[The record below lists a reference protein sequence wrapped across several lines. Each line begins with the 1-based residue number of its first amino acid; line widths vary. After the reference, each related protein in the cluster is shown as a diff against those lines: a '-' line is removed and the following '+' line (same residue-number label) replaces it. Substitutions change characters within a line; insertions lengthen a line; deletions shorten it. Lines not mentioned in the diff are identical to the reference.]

1 MVILTSC
8 VSFRYISCGALG
20 LMRKKN
26 NNNVPKIIR
35 KYFQIFLQK
44 IILSINLFLKNEL
57 LNHAGAAAFFF
68 LLSVTPI
75 FLLLLLSFDHYLT
88 SYPYV
93 SDNFFVFLKNVNENL
108 DKDLLIKFG
117 LLNVKTTAIGVFGL
131 LNLLWAGRWI
141 LTSIHRGLRIAFPAE
156 TISTPMV
163 IKILSFLILS
173 ILLLISVL
181 VTFVSIGF
189 NFFQFF
195 IPDNLIGQTFFQFLL
210 PAIRR
215 FLPFLIAFLV
225 IFLTYRFVPVK
236 KPTTVSSLIGAV
248 WCALAI
254 ILLQMLFSRFFS
266 ITQFNV
272 IYGVLGS
279 LILMVLWVHFCFVL
293 FFFFAEH
300 VFVSDKID
308 VLVLERMY
316 FFRLRQ
322 DIKGKKIEKFLFRH
336 PKRIFEKYARR
347 YKPGEILFREGD
359 RGTDIY
365 FIYSGSI
372 GISRTIDGVEHKL
385 ATLEEGEVFGEM
397 AYLLNESRTATAIA
411 ETESVL
417 IVIIPDIFEELLQA
431 DNIFSRNVI
440 QLLTNRLRKTHL
452 PEKP

>member
-1 MVILTSC
+1 
-8 VSFRYISCGALG
+8 
-20 LMRKKN
+20 MRKKN
-26 NNNVPKIIR
+26 NNNVPRIIR

-75 FLLLLLSFDHYLT
+75 FLLLLLSFDHYLI

-108 DKDLLIKFG
+108 DKNFLIKMG
-117 LLNVKTTAIGVFGL
+117 LLNVKATAIGVFGL

-163 IKILSFLILS
+163 MKILSFFILS

-195 IPDNLIGQTFFQFLL
+195 IPDNLIGQTFFEFLL

-215 FLPFLIAFLV
+215 FLPFLIAFIV

-293 FFFFAEH
+293 FFFFAEY

-359 RGTDIY
+359 RGIDIY

-372 GISRTIDGVEHKL
+372 GISRAIDGVEHKL
-385 ATLEEGEVFGEM
+385 ATLKEGEVFGEM

>member
-1 MVILTSC
+1 
-8 VSFRYISCGALG
+8 
-20 LMRKKN
+20 MRKKN

-195 IPDNLIGQTFFQFLL
+195 IPDNLIGQTFFQF
-210 PAIRR
+210 I
-215 FLPFLIAFLV
+215 
-225 IFLTYRFVPVK
+225 
-236 KPTTVSSLIGAV
+236 PTSRYKTISS
-248 WCALAI
+248 
-254 ILLQMLFSRFFS
+254 
-266 ITQFNV
+266 
-272 IYGVLGS
+272 
-279 LILMVLWVHFCFVL
+279 
-293 FFFFAEH
+293 
-300 VFVSDKID
+300 VSDRISCN
-308 VLVLERMY
+308 
-316 FFRLRQ
+316 FFDLPVCAGQEANNRL
-322 DIKGKKIEKFLFRH
+322 
-336 PKRIFEKYARR
+336 
-347 YKPGEILFREGD
+347 KPD
-359 RGTDIY
+359 RGCMVCPGNYT
-365 FIYSGSI
+365 SSN
-372 GISRTIDGVEHKL
+372 V
-385 ATLEEGEVFGEM
+385 VFQ
-397 AYLLNESRTATAIA
+397 
-411 ETESVL
+411 VL
-417 IVIIPDIFEELLQA
+417 
-431 DNIFSRNVI
+431 
-440 QLLTNRLRKTHL
+440 
-452 PEKP
+452 

>member
-1 MVILTSC
+1 MH
-8 VSFRYISCGALG
+8 
-20 LMRKKN
+20 RKNKN
-26 NNNVPKIIR
+26 TIHRIIWKR
-35 KYFQIFLQK
+35 FQIFLQK
-44 IILSINLFLKNEL
+44 FVLSINLFLKNEL

-75 FLLLLLSFDHYLT
+75 FLLLLLSLDHYLT
-88 SYPYV
+88 SYPYI
-93 SDNFFVFLKNVNENL
+93 SDNFFSFLKNVNENL
-108 DKDLLIKFG
+108 DRDFLIKFG

-141 LTSIHRGLRIAFPAE
+141 LTSIHRGLRIAFPTE
-156 TISTPMV
+156 RISTPIAM
-163 IKILSFLILS
+163 KIFSFIILS
-173 ILLLISVL
+173 ILLLLSVL
-181 VTFVSIGF
+181 VTFISIGF

-195 IPDNLIGQTFFQFLL
+195 LADNLIGQTFFQSFL
-210 PAIRR
+210 PVIRR
-215 FLPFLIAFLV
+215 FISFIIAFLV

-236 KPTTVSSLIGAV
+236 KPTTISSLIGAL

-254 ILLQMLFSRFFS
+254 ILLQMLFFRFFS
-266 ITQFNV
+266 VTPFNV

-293 FFFFAEH
+293 FFFFAEY

-308 VLVLERMY
+308 ILVLERMY
-316 FFRLRQ
+316 FFRLKQ

-336 PKRIFEKYARR
+336 PKRIFEKYTRR
-347 YKPGEILFREGD
+347 YKSGETIFRQGD

-372 GISRTIDGVEHKL
+372 RVSRTNDGIEHKL

-397 AYLLNESRTATAIA
+397 AYLLNEGRTATAIA
-411 ETESVL
+411 NTDSVL
-417 IVIIPDIFEELLQA
+417 IVIMPDVFEELLQV
-431 DNIFSRNVI
+431 NTTFSRNVI
-440 QLLTNRLRKTHL
+440 QLLTDRLRRTHL

>member
-1 MVILTSC
+1 M
-8 VSFRYISCGALG
+8 G
-20 LMRKKN
+20 LMRRKN
-26 NNNVPKIIR
+26 KNTIPMIIR
-35 KYFQIFLQK
+35 KRFQIFLQK
-44 IILSINLFLKNEL
+44 FILSINLFLKNEL

-75 FLLLLLSFDHYLT
+75 FLLLLLSLDHYLT
-88 SYPYV
+88 SYPYI
-93 SDNFFVFLKNVNENL
+93 SDNLFSFLKNVNENL
-108 DKDLLIKFG
+108 DRDFLIKFG

-141 LTSIHRGLRIAFPAE
+141 LTSIHRGLRIAFPSE
-156 TISTPMV
+156 MISTPIAM
-163 IKILSFLILS
+163 KIFSFLMLS
-173 ILLLISVL
+173 ILLLLSVL
-181 VTFVSIGF
+181 LTFISIGF

-195 IPDNLIGQTFFQFLL
+195 LADNLIGQTFLHTLL
-210 PAIRR
+210 PFIRR

-236 KPTTVSSLIGAV
+236 KPTTISSLIGAA

-254 ILLQMLFSRFFS
+254 ILLQVLFSKFFS
-266 ITQFNV
+266 VTQFNI

-293 FFFFAEH
+293 FFFFAEY

-316 FFRLRQ
+316 FFRLKQ
-322 DIKGKKIEKFLFRH
+322 DVKGKKIEKFLFRH

-347 YKPGEILFREGD
+347 YKSGETIFCEGD

-372 GISRTIDGVEHKL
+372 GISRTNDGIEHKL
-385 ATLEEGEVFGEM
+385 AILEEGEVFGEM

-411 ETESVL
+411 NTDSVL
-417 IVIIPDIFEELLQA
+417 IVIIPDVFEELLQVNTA
-431 DNIFSRNVI
+431 FSRNVI
-440 QLLTNRLRKTHL
+440 QLLADRLRKTHL
-452 PEKP
+452 PKKP

>member
-1 MVILTSC
+1 
-8 VSFRYISCGALG
+8 
-20 LMRKKN
+20 MRKKN
-26 NNNVPKIIR
+26 NNNVPRIIR

-75 FLLLLLSFDHYLT
+75 FLLLLLSFDHYLI

-156 TISTPMV
+156 TISTPIV
-163 IKILSFLILS
+163 IKILSFFILS

-293 FFFFAEH
+293 FFFFAEY

-322 DIKGKKIEKFLFRH
+322 DIKGKKVERFLFRH

-385 ATLEEGEVFGEM
+385 ATLKEGEVFGEM

-411 ETESVL
+411 ETESVI

>member
-1 MVILTSC
+1 
-8 VSFRYISCGALG
+8 
-20 LMRKKN
+20 MRKKN
-26 NNNVPKIIR
+26 NNNVPRIIIR

-75 FLLLLLSFDHYLT
+75 FLLLLLSFDHYLI

-156 TISTPMV
+156 TISTPIV

-254 ILLQMLFSRFFS
+254 ILLQMLFSRFFGV
-266 ITQFNV
+266 TQFNV

-293 FFFFAEH
+293 FFFFAEY

-316 FFRLRQ
+316 FFRLKQ
-322 DIKGKKIEKFLFRH
+322 DVKGKKIEKFLFSH

-372 GISRTIDGVEHKL
+372 GISRAIDGVEHKL
-385 ATLEEGEVFGEM
+385 ATLKEGEVFGEM

-417 IVIIPDIFEELLQA
+417 IVIMPDIFEEFLQA

>member
-1 MVILTSC
+1 
-8 VSFRYISCGALG
+8 
-20 LMRKKN
+20 
-26 NNNVPKIIR
+26 
-35 KYFQIFLQK
+35 
-44 IILSINLFLKNEL
+44 
-57 LNHAGAAAFFF
+57 
-68 LLSVTPI
+68 
-75 FLLLLLSFDHYLT
+75 
-88 SYPYV
+88 
-93 SDNFFVFLKNVNENL
+93 
-108 DKDLLIKFG
+108 
-117 LLNVKTTAIGVFGL
+117 
-131 LNLLWAGRWI
+131 
-141 LTSIHRGLRIAFPAE
+141 
-156 TISTPMV
+156 
-163 IKILSFLILS
+163 
-173 ILLLISVL
+173 
-181 VTFVSIGF
+181 
-189 NFFQFF
+189 
-195 IPDNLIGQTFFQFLL
+195 
-210 PAIRR
+210 
-215 FLPFLIAFLV
+215 
-225 IFLTYRFVPVK
+225 
-236 KPTTVSSLIGAV
+236 
-248 WCALAI
+248 
-254 ILLQMLFSRFFS
+254 MLFSRFFS

-293 FFFFAEH
+293 FFFFAEY

>member
-1 MVILTSC
+1 MH
-8 VSFRYISCGALG
+8 
-20 LMRKKN
+20 RKNKN
-26 NNNVPKIIR
+26 TIPRIIR
-35 KYFQIFLQK
+35 KRFQVCLQK

-68 LLSVTPI
+68 LLSVTPV
-75 FLLLLLSFDHYLT
+75 FLLLLLSFNHYLI
-88 SYPYV
+88 SYPYI
-93 SDNFFVFLKNVNENL
+93 SDNFFSFLKSVNENL
-108 DKDLLIKFG
+108 DRDFLTKFG
-117 LLNVKTTAIGVFGL
+117 LLNVKTTAIGIFGF

-156 TISTPMV
+156 MISTPIVM
-163 IKILSFLILS
+163 KIFSFLILS
-173 ILLLISVL
+173 ILLLLSVL
-181 VTFVSIGF
+181 VAFISIGF

-195 IPDNLIGQTFFQFLL
+195 LPDNLIGQTFFQSFLPL
-210 PAIRR
+210 IRR
-215 FLPFLIAFLV
+215 FFPFLIAFLV
-225 IFLTYRFVPVK
+225 IFLTYRFVPIK
-236 KPTTVSSLIGAV
+236 KPTNISSLIGAF

-254 ILLQMLFSRFFS
+254 ILLQMLFFRFFRV
-266 ITQFNV
+266 TPFNV

-293 FFFFAEH
+293 FFFFAEY

-316 FFRLRQ
+316 FFRLKQ

-336 PKRIFEKYARR
+336 PRRIFEKYARR
-347 YKPGEILFREGD
+347 YKSGETIFRQGD

-372 GISRTIDGVEHKL
+372 GISRKNDGIEHEL
-385 ATLEEGEVFGEM
+385 AILEEGEVFGEM

-411 ETESVL
+411 NTDSVL
-417 IVIIPDIFEELLQA
+417 IVIMPDVFEELLQVNA
-431 DNIFSRNVI
+431 TFSRNVI
-440 QLLTNRLRKTHL
+440 QLLTDRLRKTHL

>member
-1 MVILTSC
+1 
-8 VSFRYISCGALG
+8 
-20 LMRKKN
+20 MRKKN
-26 NNNVPKIIR
+26 NNNVPRIIR

-75 FLLLLLSFDHYLT
+75 FLLLLLSFDHYLI

-163 IKILSFLILS
+163 MKILSFFILS

-293 FFFFAEH
+293 FFFFAEY

-322 DIKGKKIEKFLFRH
+322 DIKGKKVEKFLFRH

-372 GISRTIDGVEHKL
+372 GISRAIDGVEHKL
-385 ATLEEGEVFGEM
+385 ATLKEGEVFGEM

>member
-1 MVILTSC
+1 MTSC

-26 NNNVPKIIR
+26 KNNVPRIIR
-35 KYFQIFLQK
+35 KHCQIFLQK

-75 FLLLLLSFDHYLT
+75 FLLLLLSFDHYLI

-93 SDNFFVFLKNVNENL
+93 SDNFFVFLRNVNENL

-156 TISTPMV
+156 TISTPIV

-293 FFFFAEH
+293 FFFFAEY

-322 DIKGKKIEKFLFRH
+322 DIKGKKVEKFLFRH

-372 GISRTIDGVEHKL
+372 GISRAIDGVEHKL
-385 ATLEEGEVFGEM
+385 ATLKEGEVFGEM
-397 AYLLNESRTATAIA
+397 AYLLNENRTATAIA